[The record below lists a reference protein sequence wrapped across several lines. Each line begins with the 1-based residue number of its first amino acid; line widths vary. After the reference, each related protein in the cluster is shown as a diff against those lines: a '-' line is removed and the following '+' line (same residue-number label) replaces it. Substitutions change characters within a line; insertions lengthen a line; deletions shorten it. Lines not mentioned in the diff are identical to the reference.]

1 MKKVIL
7 LVLMLVSYLLLSSL
21 ILHQLISSGNAQTS
35 MGNVNPQLKS
45 LGSATKLPPQLTT
58 LQIKYLEVG
67 KYGFS
72 VPKAMVVD
80 EEGSCYLLGWI
91 ELDHGKDFPR
101 LLIKIE
107 RKVDGYY
114 VFVRKDNEIAK
125 WSREHI
131 FHRAD
136 KLRDMDLIP
145 VKKIIVIMPK

>member
-1 MKKVIL
+1 MKKIIL
-7 LVLMLVSYLLLSSL
+7 LVVIFVLYLLV
-21 ILHQLISSGNAQTS
+21 SSGNA
-35 MGNVNPQLKS
+35 QLKS
-45 LGSATKLPPQLTT
+45 LGSATKLPSELMA

-80 EEGSCYLLGWI
+80 EEGDCYLLGWV
-91 ELDHGKDFPR
+91 ELEQGKNLTASFW
-101 LLIKIE
+101 IKVE

-114 VFVRKDNEIAK
+114 VFVRKDNERAK

-131 FHRAD
+131 FHRGD

-145 VKKIIVIMPK
+145 VKKIIVVMPK

>member
-7 LVLMLVSYLLLSSL
+7 LVLMFILYLLN
-21 ILHQLISSGNAQTS
+21 SSGNAQTS

-45 LGSATKLPPQLTT
+45 LGSATKLPPEFTA

-72 VPKAMVVD
+72 APKAMVVD
-80 EEGSCYLLGWI
+80 EEGSCYLWGWA
-91 ELDHGKDFPR
+91 ELEMYKEFPR

-107 RKVDGYY
+107 RKIDGYY

-131 FHRAD
+131 FHRGD

-145 VKKIIVIMPK
+145 VKKIIVVMPK